1 MVEKVTQIACY
12 LQFSQKDATVPL
24 YNVSIRIVQTCKWPH
39 LLQGKKKSTHHSS
52 VTTSISFDLVMTMK
66 SRDFTRRHRYP
77 HSPQPTG
84 CFPGKRQCSNAV
96 SHADPTPPTHT
107 GDGRQGGSKRRAN
120 TGIESLTASTNQQHN
135 GTRTAEKCGAGGYLA
150 VARQARQPLA
160 QAEFGD
166 GAPAAATWGG
176 EVGGRGRRRS
186 CIPASRSGSLRFC
199 CGAAVRAA
207 VVGGRRVRLSLV
219 RLLVYFGRST
229 AAQALDWKWKQR
241 GGLWPMG
248 RCYC

>member
-1 MVEKVTQIACY
+1 
-12 LQFSQKDATVPL
+12 
-24 YNVSIRIVQTCKWPH
+24 
-39 LLQGKKKSTHHSS
+39 
-52 VTTSISFDLVMTMK
+52 MTMK

-207 VVGGRRVRLSLV
+207 VVGGVGCACRLCACWSTLGGAQQRRRWTGSGSSAEG
-219 RLLVYFGRST
+219 Y
-229 AAQALDWKWKQR
+229 
-241 GGLWPMG
+241 GLWAVAIVESCASQPMG
-248 RCYC
+248 YELLEIWGPDVPFWTQNFLGRRGYRLQSRFSTCVGLKLNQNYGVTTN